1 MKSSTIQSSFS
12 KKLKINRPAL
22 RYFGGKWR
30 IAPWIVSNFPTH
42 VSYVEP
48 FCGAA
53 SVLLQKTPSKLETI
67 NDKDLEVVNFFSV
80 LRNNTDQLIRE
91 IELTPYSRYEYW
103 NAYKP
108 TDDPVESARRYYIR
122 SWFGRGG
129 MRKESGGWRF
139 LVTNARGGS
148 VVDDWRRIGH
158 LRLIVERLQMVQIEN
173 DDAFTIIER
182 YDTPD
187 TLFYVDPP
195 YLFSTRGK
203 RWKAAYKYEL
213 SDADHSRLAELLN
226 QVSGMVVLSG
236 YQSNL
241 YNELYKGWIC
251 KSKTDRKENLKT
263 STECLWISPSA
274 RDHQPSLFGSF
285 NSGAA

>member
-1 MKSSTIQSSFS
+1 MINSTIQTSPS
-12 KKLKINRPAL
+12 KKLKITRPAL

-30 IAPWIVSNFPTH
+30 IAPWIVSHFPTH

-53 SVLLQKTPSKLETI
+53 SVLLQKPPSVLETI

-80 LRNNTDQLIRE
+80 LRNHTDRLIRE

-103 NAYKP
+103 NAYNHS
-108 TDDPVESARRYYIR
+108 DDPVESARRYYIR

-139 LVTNARGGS
+139 MVTNSRGGS

-182 YDTPD
+182 YDTPN

-213 SDADHSRLAELLN
+213 SDADHIHLAEVLN
-226 QVSGMVVLSG
+226 QVKGMVVLSG
-236 YQSNL
+236 YQSPL
-241 YNELYKGWIC
+241 YRELYKGWIYKT
-251 KSKTDRKENLKT
+251 KSSRKGDLT
-263 STECLWISPSA
+263 PSTECLWISPSA
-274 RDHQPSLFGSF
+274 TGHQPNLFSSKG
-285 NSGAA
+285 GTA